1 MTSVQAIFS
10 PTNNMYFMGSREA
23 KGPGCPGLHEL
34 GLGPPVSPAA
44 QEKGAQGAQ
53 VASCGPAKAHQGGLP
68 GQGAGAGRQPGAHRS
83 PQGYPKIPGRCVIM
97 RYWEIYFNLF
107 LIGVHENSF
116 EFRGCQWIFQRFL
129 ALLRHIL
136 IFFSSGITLWFT
148 ME

>member
-1 MTSVQAIFS
+1 
-10 PTNNMYFMGSREA
+10 MGSREA
-23 KGPGCPGLHEL
+23 KGHGCPGLHEL

-44 QEKGAQGAQ
+44 QEEGAQGAQ
-53 VASCGPAKAHQGGLP
+53 VASRGPAKAHQGGLP

-116 EFRGCQWIFQRFL
+116 EFRGCQWIDQRFL

-136 IFFSSGITLWFT
+136 IFFSSGITPWFT